1 MEVMNL
7 QQVLD
12 VFNSGEVFSVRYVS
26 LDKKRKTGGKII
38 EMKSVVCPKI
48 KRNSTVTESKKVSV
62 SKGTKNHFANATR
75 TVQKVADG
83 HVTSAVK
90 SVHIFLILEV
100 NGKKMVL

>member
-1 MEVMNL
+1 MEVLNL

-38 EMKSVVCPKI
+38 EMKSVICPKR
-48 KRNSTVTESKKVSV
+48 KPNAPKSTKVST
-62 SKGTKNHFANATR
+62 SNGTKNHFDNATR